1 MNAQQA
7 ILRAIE
13 SLEWRINSAESKLA
27 TDGHWIGKAHFDL
40 LTGRIAYDKE
50 TIEVL
55 RNHLS
60 QAERTYYPE
69 VVEK

>member
-13 SLEWRINSAESKLA
+13 SLEWRIHRAEDNLA
-27 TDGHWIGKAHFDL
+27 EYGAWIATAHFDL
-40 LTGRIAYDKE
+40 LTGRISEDKE